1 MARCPLRVG
10 RDHHPGRRQ
19 QRTVGHRRP
28 RRCAD
33 PTGTRCQ
40 IAGLRRRVGRGGRHS
55 QAWSVVSTAATGRR
69 GTRRRSARG
78 GRRAGRRI
86 GDLME
91 TTAEFGRLAMF
102 PLQSAFLPGED
113 LPLQI
118 FEPRYAELVR
128 DCMRDN
134 NPRFGVVLISQG
146 REVGGGDVP
155 CDVGTAA
162 RGTEC
167 DEVAGSGGMVPGSGR
182 LVRSSRKSERI
193 KVCEWLPDNPF
204 PRAVVEEWPD
214 EPGKPVS
221 AGQLEELEDRMMA
234 LFERIANARDLPV
247 PDREE
252 VLGAPTDTDEPGE
265 RLYALAS
272 RIPIG
277 PADRYA
283 VLAAPTAAE
292 RLTALNEAVD
302 SVAAVIEF
310 QLSE

>member
-1 MARCPLRVG
+1 
-10 RDHHPGRRQ
+10 
-19 QRTVGHRRP
+19 
-28 RRCAD
+28 
-33 PTGTRCQ
+33 
-40 IAGLRRRVGRGGRHS
+40 
-55 QAWSVVSTAATGRR
+55 
-69 GTRRRSARG
+69 
-78 GRRAGRRI
+78 
-86 GDLME
+86 ME
-91 TTAEFGRLAMF
+91 PTAEFGRLAMF

-146 REVGGGDVP
+146 REVGGGDVR
-155 CDVGTAA
+155 CDVGTVA
-162 RGTEC
+162 RITEC
-167 DEVAGSGGMVPGSGR
+167 VEVAGSGRFVLSCR
-182 LVRSSRKSERI
+182 TSERI
-193 KVCEWLPDNPF
+193 KVCEWLPDNPY

-252 VLGAPTDTDEPGE
+252 VLGVPADTDEAGE

>member
-1 MARCPLRVG
+1 
-10 RDHHPGRRQ
+10 
-19 QRTVGHRRP
+19 
-28 RRCAD
+28 
-33 PTGTRCQ
+33 
-40 IAGLRRRVGRGGRHS
+40 
-55 QAWSVVSTAATGRR
+55 
-69 GTRRRSARG
+69 
-78 GRRAGRRI
+78 
-86 GDLME
+86 ME

-128 DCMRDN
+128 DCMRDS

-146 REVGGGDVP
+146 REVGGGDVR
-155 CDVGTAA
+155 CDVGTVASI
-162 RGTEC
+162 TEC
-167 DEVAGSGGMVPGSGR
+167 VEVAGSGRFMLR
-182 LVRSSRKSERI
+182 CRTAERI
-193 KVCEWLPDNPF
+193 KVCEWLPDDPY

-221 AGQLEELEDRMMA
+221 AGELEQLEDRMMG

-247 PDREE
+247 PDRGE
-252 VLGAPTDTDEPGE
+252 VLGVTADTDEPGE

-277 PADRYA
+277 PADRYS
-283 VLAAPTAAE
+283 VLAAPTAAG
-292 RLTALNEAVD
+292 RLAALSEAVD

-310 QLSE
+310 QLSQ

>member
-1 MARCPLRVG
+1 
-10 RDHHPGRRQ
+10 
-19 QRTVGHRRP
+19 
-28 RRCAD
+28 
-33 PTGTRCQ
+33 
-40 IAGLRRRVGRGGRHS
+40 
-55 QAWSVVSTAATGRR
+55 
-69 GTRRRSARG
+69 
-78 GRRAGRRI
+78 
-86 GDLME
+86 ME
-91 TTAEFGRLAMF
+91 PTAEFGRLAMF

-128 DCMRDN
+128 DCMRDT

-146 REVGGGDVP
+146 REVGGGDVR
-155 CDVGTAA
+155 CDVGTVA
-162 RGTEC
+162 RINEC
-167 DEVAGSGGMVPGSGR
+167 VEVAGTGR
-182 LVRSSRKSERI
+182 FVLSCRTSERI
-193 KVCEWLPDNPF
+193 KVCEWLPDNPY

-252 VLGAPTDTDEPGE
+252 VLGVPADTDEPGE